1 MVLPAHDGFFDMAS
15 PEEAFNVLYRTPGT
29 APPAVA
35 DFSPLFASDV
45 GDAERVRAVREAV
58 GSSFSHRAYSGTLLV
73 FGTFLRHLK
82 HRLRAHALAHRVS
95 PLALMTQDPALDRP
109 AETAYRLLNAHVD
122 ALVAAV
128 PLAFPPALRP
138 LFESGDASAFF
149 ASWPAYFPSRGHAHS
164 FFMTATMLHSLRMES
179 LFEGDASRA
188 SPDMFSS
195 PAFLSVLEGAAVA
208 VRMLRSQMADDPRLR
223 WGHLS
228 QVATALRAGNILLA
242 AVRVGAAGM
251 GYEEEVGVVARFLD
265 VVGWTYRPLGTSR
278 AAPWDRPGLTLP
290 CSIEGSQGLPR
301 RRRGRRHLRPP
312 GPGGRRTAARSR
324 AGAHGGRPGA
334 RGGARAGA
342 GGGDAGG
349 VCAGGD
355 GGGQGVPGV
364 HSVV

>member
-265 VVGWTYRPLGTSR
+265 VVGWTYRPLALK
-278 AAPWDRPGLTLP
+278 AAKDFHAAVAAAGISAPPAPAGDEPLP
-290 CSIEGSQGLPR
+290 DPEPVPMADDLVPAEAR
-301 RRRGRRHLRPP
+301 EP
-312 GPGGRRTAARSR
+312 GPGAEMPVAF
-324 AGAHGGRPGA
+324 
-334 RGGARAGA
+334 ARAAMA
-342 GGGDAGG
+342 GDRAF
-349 VCAGGD
+349 
-355 GGGQGVPGV
+355 QGYIR
-364 HSVV
+364 